1 MELLDAFVNIILQTP
16 DFMKNILALLL
27 IAGLT
32 WACNNEKRPTAETG
46 DAAAMP
52 DAAAVAG
59 TDTYTIDATA
69 STLLW
74 EGYEGL
80 SLGQSA
86 HNGSLRLAS
95 GTVNAQGNLP
105 VAGKFVIDI
114 TSLKVED
121 IPAGDTGNAKLTRH
135 LLNADFF
142 DVAKYPQAVFEITQS
157 QVITAD
163 SINITGNLTL
173 RGTTKSVTFPAKTS
187 TANGVFSAV
196 TPKFYINRKDW
207 GMFYRSEDSLG
218 DDLIRPEMGIMLAI
232 VAKK

>member
-1 MELLDAFVNIILQTP
+1 
-16 DFMKNILALLL
+16 MKNITALLL
-27 IAGLT
+27 IAGLA

-46 DAAAMP
+46 DAAATP
-52 DAAAVAG
+52 DAAAIAG
-59 TDTYTIDATA
+59 TDAYTLDAAA

-86 HNGSLRLAS
+86 HNGSLRIAS
-95 GTVNAQGNLP
+95 GVVNTQGNLP
-105 VAGKFVIDI
+105 VAGKFVIDM

-121 IPAGDTGNAKLTRH
+121 MPAGDMGNAKLTRH

-142 DVAKYPQAVFEITQS
+142 DAAQFPQAIFEITQS
-157 QVITAD
+157 QAITAD

-173 RGTTKSVTFPAKTS
+173 RGTTKSVSFPAKVS
-187 TANGVFSAV
+187 AANGMFSAV

-218 DDLIRPEMGIMLAI
+218 DDLIRPEMGITLAI

>member
-1 MELLDAFVNIILQTP
+1 
-16 DFMKNILALLL
+16 MKNISAILFIAALA
-27 IAGLT
+27 
-32 WACNNEKRPTAETG
+32 WACNNEKRPTAQTG
-46 DAAAMP
+46 EAAAAP
-52 DAAAVAG
+52 EASAVAG
-59 TDTYTIDATA
+59 ADTYTLDTNA

-80 SLGQSA
+80 SLGASE
-86 HNGSLRLAS
+86 HNGSLRIAS

-121 IPAGDTGNAKLTRH
+121 IPAGDMGNAKLTRH
-135 LLNADFF
+135 LLDADFF
-142 DVAKYPQAVFEITQS
+142 DAAKYPQAEFEITQS
-157 QVITAD
+157 QAITAD

-173 RGTTKSVTFPAKTS
+173 RGTTKSVTFPAKVNA
-187 TANGVFSAV
+187 ANGVFSAV